1 MAGYNFGVKQ
11 LKQFVSQILSLSPV
25 AQGYYRL
32 DFFWNA
38 EADPKAGQFLT
49 IRVGDLSTPLLRR
62 PFALS
67 AYDKAE
73 GRASI
78 IFQKI
83 GKGTELL
90 SQMKQGDSIDILGP
104 LGNSFSQEVSPCDN
118 NKKNHIVVAGGI
130 GTGPMLYLA
139 DELKREG
146 KTPLLIIGCR
156 TKELVPY
163 PEIDKSIKTVICTD
177 DGSDG
182 FKGNV
187 VDYMRSNPLLDSDSV
202 IYSCGPEPMLRGCQ
216 SYAEETGKSSYV
228 SLEQMMACGIGACM
242 GCTCETKNEK
252 QKYARVCKEGP
263 VFPGGEI
270 KWT

>member
-1 MAGYNFGVKQ
+1 M
-11 LKQFVSQILSLSPV
+11 KQFESQILSLKPV

-32 DFFWNA
+32 DFLWSP
-38 EADPKAGQFLT
+38 ESEPMAGQFLT
-49 IRVGDLSTPLLRR
+49 IRVGELSVPLLRR

-67 AYDKAE
+67 AYDKDK
-73 GRASI
+73 GIASI

-90 SQMKQGDSIDILGP
+90 SHMNPGDSIDILGP
-104 LGNSFSQEVSPCDN
+104 LGNCFSQVVSPADN
-118 NKKNHIVVAGGI
+118 MKEKHIVVAGGI

-146 KTPLLIIGCR
+146 KNPLLIIGCR
-156 TKELVPY
+156 TKDLVPY
-163 PEIDKSIKTVICTD
+163 SEIDKSIETVICTD

-182 FKGNV
+182 FRGNV
-187 VDYMRSNPLLDSDSV
+187 VEYMRSNPLLEHNSV
-202 IYSCGPEPMLRGCQ
+202 IYCCGPEPMLNGCH
-216 SYAEETGKSSYV
+216 SYAVEMGISSYV

-242 GCTCETKNEK
+242 GCTCEINNEK
-252 QKYARVCKEGP
+252 KKYARVCKEGP
-263 VFPGGEI
+263 VFSGGEI